1 MTLATVVSRHV
12 RARPLRTLLTVGAI
26 GLSAGLMGFLIL
38 LSDGLKQ
45 DWSPMMGQRAIVMAK
60 TSFFEKLP
68 MAYLPKITEVPGVLY
83 VTPFDFL
90 VGFYRDNRPENQIPV
105 NGTDAETFIK
115 VYAEADI
122 PKEQVA
128 AWKEDPTGA
137 VIGWIL
143 ADRFGWKPG
152 TRVVLKAP
160 VKGGVVETTVRAV
173 MGYRLDNGV
182 YLHRRY
188 FEQLTG
194 DEGRV
199 QMFWIM
205 ARSRD
210 DVSPMTAEIERRF
223 DNAPYPIRAMTEKQW
238 QLMFM
243 QMLGNVKVLI
253 GSIGLA
259 TAFALVLITSN
270 TLAMGARERRGET
283 AVLRVLGFGRG
294 AVLGLLLGEAALY
307 GLIGAC
313 VGMAL
318 VRVFA
323 LLMGTAMNKTQ
334 LQGLGELLKPDL
346 ASDLTVLSIGI
357 ALAVLSGV
365 VPATN
370 LSRRPI
376 VQLLRETA

>member
-26 GLSAGLMGFLIL
+26 GLSAGLMGFLIV
-38 LSDGLKQ
+38 LSAALKQ

-68 MAYLPKITEVPGVLY
+68 MAYYPKITEIPGVLW

-105 NGTDAETFIK
+105 NGTDVDTFVK
-115 VYAEADI
+115 VYVEADI

-160 VKGGVVETTVRAV
+160 VRGGVIETTVRAV
-173 MGYRLDNGV
+173 MRYHLDNGV

-194 DEGRV
+194 DEGLV
-199 QMFWIM
+199 QMFWVM

-210 DVSPMTAEIERRF
+210 DIAPVTAEIERRF

-243 QMLGNVKVLI
+243 QMLGNVKLLI

-259 TAFALVLITSN
+259 TAFAQVLITSN

-283 AVLRVLGFGRG
+283 ALLRILGFGRRT
-294 AVLGLLLGEAALY
+294 VLALLLGEAALY
-307 GLIGAC
+307 GLLGAG
-313 VGMAL
+313 VGMVLIRLFSSVTGA
-318 VRVFA
+318 
-323 LLMGTAMNKTQ
+323 AMNKTQ
-334 LQGLGELLKPDL
+334 LQGVGEILKPDL
-346 ASDLTVLSIGI
+346 ASDVMVLLLGV
-357 ALAVLSGV
+357 ALAVVSGA
-365 VPATN
+365 VPAAN
-370 LSRRPI
+370 LSRRPV